1 MLSRFLACSSVAFL
15 RETWLSGAEAIPCQP
30 IVATGRADGFCL
42 PWTIKRWSHEEV
54 GIICGMTIFRGQRGL
69 VTPFVDVKV
78 ADEYAVAKELY
89 GRVSF
94 RGLRYLIWFR
104 WHTLF

>member
-1 MLSRFLACSSVAFL
+1 
-15 RETWLSGAEAIPCQP
+15 
-30 IVATGRADGFCL
+30 
-42 PWTIKRWSHEEV
+42 
-54 GIICGMTIFRGQRGL
+54 MTIFRGQRGL